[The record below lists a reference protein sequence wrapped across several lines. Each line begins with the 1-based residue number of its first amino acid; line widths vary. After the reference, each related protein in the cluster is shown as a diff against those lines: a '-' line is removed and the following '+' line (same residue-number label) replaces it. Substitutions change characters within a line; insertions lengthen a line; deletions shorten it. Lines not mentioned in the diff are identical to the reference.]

1 MKGIHIDAETEVVG
15 LHYAVVYA
23 PRRQRG
29 RFPVN
34 CVELVSDSEEAAARA
49 EPGKKRYAARVVGP
63 SRSSE
68 GVMLFYLD
76 RWLEQEDE

>member
-1 MKGIHIDAETEVVG
+1 MKGIHIDAESDVVG
-15 LHYAVVYA
+15 THYAIVYA

-34 CVELVSDSEEAAARA
+34 CVEVVKDVDEALAGSD
-49 EPGKKRYAARVVGP
+49 PGGKKYPARVVGP

-68 GVMLFYLD
+68 GVMLYYLD
-76 RWLEQEDE
+76 CWLTDD

>member
-1 MKGIHIDAETEVVG
+1 MKGVHIDAESDVVG
-15 LHYAVVYA
+15 TYYAVVYA

-34 CVELVSDSEEAAARA
+34 CVEIVSGLDEALAGSD
-49 EPGKKRYAARVVGP
+49 PGNKKYPARVVGP

-68 GVMLFYLD
+68 GVMLYYLD
-76 RWLEQEDE
+76 CWLTDE

>member
-1 MKGIHIDAETEVVG
+1 MKGIHIDAESDVVG
-15 LHYAVVYA
+15 THYAIVYA

-34 CVELVSDSEEAAARA
+34 CVEIVNGLDEALAGSD
-49 EPGKKRYAARVVGP
+49 PGDKKYPARVVGP

-68 GVMLFYLD
+68 GVMLYYLD
-76 RWLEQEDE
+76 CWLGGD

>member
-1 MKGIHIDAETEVVG
+1 VKGIRIDSESDVVG
-15 LHYAVVYA
+15 THFAVVYA

-34 CVELVSDSEEAAARA
+34 CVEIVEDIESALTRSDPDE
-49 EPGKKRYAARVVGP
+49 KKYPARVIGP

-68 GVMLFYLD
+68 GVMLYYLD
-76 RWLEQEDE
+76 CWLDEEL

>member
-1 MKGIHIDAETEVVG
+1 MRGIHVDAESDVVG
-15 LHYAVVYA
+15 THYAIVYA

-34 CVELVSDSEEAAARA
+34 CVEVVKDEDEALAGSDPEH
-49 EPGKKRYAARVVGP
+49 KKYPARVIGP

-68 GVMLFYLD
+68 GVMLYYLD
-76 RWLEQEDE
+76 CWLTDN

>member
-1 MKGIHIDAETEVVG
+1 MKGIPIDTDSDVVG
-15 LHYAVVYA
+15 THYAVVYA

-34 CVELVSDSEEAAARA
+34 CVELAANAGEAISRA
-49 EPGKKRYAARVVGP
+49 DPEHKRYPAKVIGP

-68 GVMLFYLD
+68 GIMLYYLD
-76 RWLEQEDE
+76 FWLEQVDE

>member
-1 MKGIHIDAETEVVG
+1 MKGIHIDAESDVVG
-15 LHYAVVYA
+15 THYAIVYA

-34 CVELVSDSEEAAARA
+34 CVEIVNDVDAALAGSDPAD
-49 EPGKKRYAARVVGP
+49 KKYPARVIGP

-68 GVMLFYLD
+68 GVMLYYLN
-76 RWLEQEDE
+76 